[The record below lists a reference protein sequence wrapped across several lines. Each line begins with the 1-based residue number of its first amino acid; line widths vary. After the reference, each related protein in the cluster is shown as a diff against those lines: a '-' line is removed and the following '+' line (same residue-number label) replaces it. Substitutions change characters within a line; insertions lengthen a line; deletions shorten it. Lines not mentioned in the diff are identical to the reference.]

1 MTPEI
6 TGLPWYRSVEHYAQ
20 VRAVCADSESF
31 HDTYQEWLRHAE
43 QIEQFIRAQGQT
55 PLRVYLDA
63 ADFTKWCH
71 DRSLNVD
78 GQARAAFASEV
89 AGRELLSRREN

>member
-20 VRAVCADSESF
+20 VRSVCADSESF

-43 QIEQFIRAQGQT
+43 TVEQFVRSKGQT
-55 PLRVYLDA
+55 PLRAYMEA
-63 ADFTKWCH
+63 ADLAKWCQ

-78 GQARAAFASEV
+78 AEARSLLAAEI
-89 AGRELLSRREN
+89 AGRELLGRGGN